1 MNDEN
6 DDYLW
11 DRSGTP
17 DPDVERLERKLASLA
32 QQNPPPRLLLSDR
45 RMGKRPVRAYAALA
59 TAAAILIGVLL
70 GGTALVRRMNSQ
82 VWDVTRAGGN
92 PTISSRPV
100 GAGARLSVGG
110 WLENGRTFDGRA
122 SMSARLAGS
131 ASSPARGF
139 VSSAHAAAIIVCN
152 SNGDAARHDLGSA
165 GAVLGRNR
173 FVHGRRFGVC
183 LHAHDGR

>member
-17 DPDVERLERKLASLA
+17 DPDVERLEPKLASLA

-45 RMGKRPVRAYAALA
+45 RMAKRPVRAYAALA

-110 WLENGRTFDGRA
+110 WLETDERSTASLNVGTIGRISVEPGTRLRLV
-122 SMSARLAGS
+122 SARSGDHRLQLE
-131 ASSPARGF
+131 RGTL
-139 VSSAHAAAIIVCN
+139 HATI
-152 SNGDAARHDLGSA
+152 RSA

-173 FVHGRRFGVC
+173 FVHGRRFGLC